1 MKNKT
6 LERIVWVLI
15 YAGLFTAS
23 LGAFLHDASTLAAS
37 LLIGLGLTA
46 AVIGVLL
53 IFVRAKR
60 PD

>member
-23 LGAFLHDASTLAAS
+23 LGAFLRDASTLAAS
-37 LLIGLGLTA
+37 LLIGLGLAA